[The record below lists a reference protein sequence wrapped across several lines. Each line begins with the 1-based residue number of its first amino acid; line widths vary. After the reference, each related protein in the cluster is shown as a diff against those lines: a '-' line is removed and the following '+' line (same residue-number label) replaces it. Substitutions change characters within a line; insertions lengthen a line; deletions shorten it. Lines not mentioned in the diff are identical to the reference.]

1 MGKFMISEKFR
12 LEIHWKKVKYEIDQ
26 IALIEGCYLSG
37 PVLKEIAKLNDKD
50 FIDLDFVNQ
59 YLIFLDHYY
68 IARFSWAGIE
78 YKLNKIFLKEVR
90 LENVNLNVVPKL
102 NNSDYIVIDTKDH
115 EEEKHAYHFVYPAYL
130 IRKDGL
136 MYDFRSM
143 K

>member
-12 LEIHWKKVKYEIDQ
+12 LEIHWKKVRYEIDQ

-37 PVLKEIAKLNDKD
+37 PVLKEAAKLNDQD

-59 YLIFLDHYY
+59 YLVFVDHYY
-68 IARFSWAGIE
+68 IARLSWDGVE
-78 YKLNKIFLKEVR
+78 YKPNKIFLKNVR
-90 LENVNLNVVPKL
+90 LENINLNVVPKL
-102 NNSDYIVIDTKDH
+102 NNNDYVVVDAKNH

-130 IRKDGL
+130 IKQDGTL
-136 MYDFRSM
+136 YDFGSM